1 MILTMSENYNCLYL
15 LNHEAQ
21 KLIRTLFFT
30 AACTGQ
36 VPVVTLL
43 LHAGKGVMHLHCQL
57 NLYTFI
63 HFMC

>member
-1 MILTMSENYNCLYL
+1 MFLTMSENYNCLYL

-21 KLIRTLFFT
+21 KSVRTIFFFT

-43 LHAGKGVMHLHCQL
+43 LHAGKGVMHCQL